1 MQKDD
6 SYWLRSGVIS
16 LAERVVS
23 MGFNLGSAMLLLR
36 LLSKETFAVWGIF
49 VLLTYFIEMGRS
61 GLLQNGL
68 IRFLQMPFDRPTDKT
83 RLISAAFGLHLA
95 YTLFS
100 NLVLAAVAP
109 WVATQY
115 QVPDLL
121 HMLPVYYLTNLVWA
135 GCTHSIYVQ
144 QAHFDFRGMLV
155 TSIFY
160 RGVPFLWVFLSW
172 YKGSSMALW
181 HWPAMQ
187 LLGAAIALWW
197 HRKVLFNRDILQGI
211 TYWHWYRTLLNF
223 GKFVLGTNLSTML
236 YKNADKLLLGK
247 LLGPAAFAVYD
258 VAGRVTQ
265 LVEAPAFSIAS
276 VVFPKSAERMA
287 LEGTSGVKQLYERS
301 VGATLAVIFPFVLL
315 VLIFPEWIVHF
326 FAGAQY
332 PESADL
338 LRITAFFGLFMPF
351 AVQCGTA
358 LDASGRPAV
367 NLLFTLATALLNIG
381 LNYLFIPVYGL
392 QGAAFATL
400 TGYLL
405 SFFATQ
411 WYLYHHYRIVAFRA
425 VGYMPVFYQKLWHL
439 LKARL

>member
-1 MQKDD
+1 
-6 SYWLRSGVIS
+6 
-16 LAERVVS
+16 
-23 MGFNLGSAMLLLR
+23 MLLLR
-36 LLSKETFAVWGIF
+36 MLSKETFAAWGIF
-49 VLLTYFIEMGRS
+49 VLLTYFVEMGRS

-68 IRFLQMPFDRPTDKT
+68 IRLLQMPFDAPEEKK

-100 NLVLAAVAP
+100 NLVLALCAP
-109 WVATQY
+109 WIAAKY
-115 QVPDLL
+115 QVPELL
-121 HMLPVYYLTNLVWA
+121 TLLPVYYATNLVWA

-144 QAHFDFRGMLV
+144 QAHFDFRGMLA
-155 TSIFY
+155 TSIFF
-160 RGVPFLWVFLSW
+160 RGIPFLWIFSCWIFLQPVDIW
-172 YKGSSMALW
+172 YWSLA
-181 HWPAMQ
+181 Q
-187 LLGAAIALWW
+187 LAGACVALWW
-197 HRKVLFNRDILQGI
+197 HRAVLFTPAILQGL
-211 TYWHWYRTLLNF
+211 THWHWYRTLLGY
-223 GKFVLGTNLSTML
+223 GKFVLGTNLGTML
-236 YKNADKLLLGK
+236 YKNADKLSLGH

-287 LEGTSGVKQLYERS
+287 MEGPSGVKQLYERS
-301 VGATLAVIFPFVLL
+301 VGATLAVILPFVLL
-315 VLIFPEWIVHF
+315 VLTFPEWIVRV

-338 LRITAFFGLFMPF
+338 LRITAFFGLLMPF

-367 NLLFTLATALLNIG
+367 NFLFTLTTALLNLG
-381 LNYLFIPVYGL
+381 LNYLFIPLYGL
-392 QGAAFATL
+392 NGAAFATL

-405 SFFATQ
+405 SFFAMQ
-411 WYLYHHYRIVAFRA
+411 WYLFHHYRIVAFRA
-425 VGYMPVFYQKLWHL
+425 FGYMPVFYRKLWEL